1 MSVRRQ
7 NLPRMD
13 RHGRRRCSQCSC
25 LIGHWYWQS
34 QGTTVPG
41 LFVYV
46 CISPLQ
52 GYFPVSCGAVLPQEC
67 GHSTIT
73 LALAGF
79 LLLFLN
85 FSVPTSKTDV
95 HHVLQPCSFPAS
107 GQGYQLQGRLSTVCQ
122 RELWLLE
129 GFNQYEEMEDCRT
142 RAKSPKPG
150 TISLTAL
157 LIT

>member
-1 MSVRRQ
+1 MAEEKQRIIFGRDTSMSSGEVSVRRQ

-85 FSVPTSKTDV
+85 FSVPTSKTDMLTMCYSLA
-95 HHVLQPCSFPAS
+95 HSLQVGRDTSCREGCPQSAS
-107 GQGYQLQGRLSTVCQ
+107 GSCGC
-122 RELWLLE
+122 
-129 GFNQYEEMEDCRT
+129 
-142 RAKSPKPG
+142 
-150 TISLTAL
+150 
-157 LIT
+157 